1 MSSEF
6 NFDNGNYG
14 IIFYGSSDNY
24 AATYV
29 DILGVTRPIQ
39 QLTSGVATVMDP
51 SIASAYFHVG
61 SASRFDLQVEI
72 KFFGTASAD
81 LGLIGKFAEA
91 NTLSGLDD
99 YAQLV
104 TFLNAT
110 KTPNAVHTFSSSGK
124 YMLQTA
130 NLAGMP
136 TGAIRVTPT
145 LAPEGTA
152 NIVVRLRVLT

>member
-1 MSSEF
+1 MSVDF
-6 NFDNGNYG
+6 NFDQGNYG
-14 IIFYGSSDNY
+14 IVFYGSSDNY

-29 DILGVTRPIQ
+29 DILGQTRNIQ
-39 QLTSGVATVMDP
+39 QLSSGVATVMDP
-51 SIASAYFHVG
+51 AIPSAYFHVG
-61 SASRFDLQVEI
+61 SASRFDFQVEI
-72 KFFGTASAD
+72 KFTGTASAD

-91 NTLSGLDD
+91 NTLTGLDD
-99 YAQLV
+99 YTQLV

-145 LAPEGTA
+145 IAVESSV